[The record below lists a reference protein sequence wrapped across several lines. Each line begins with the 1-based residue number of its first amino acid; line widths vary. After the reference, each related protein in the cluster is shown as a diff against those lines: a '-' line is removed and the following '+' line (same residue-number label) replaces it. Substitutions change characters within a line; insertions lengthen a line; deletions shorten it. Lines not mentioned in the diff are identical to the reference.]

1 MGPLP
6 WEMVAGV
13 SHSCPGLSPLSK
25 GPTLE
30 PRLYFFLFR
39 FSRKQP
45 GGEAYFLLPSES
57 KQPLQ

>member
-1 MGPLP
+1 MGTLL
-6 WEMVAGV
+6 WETVVGV
-13 SHSCPGLSPLSK
+13 SCSCPGPSTLSK

-45 GGEAYFLLPSES
+45 GGEAYFLLLSES
-57 KQPLQ
+57 